1 MNLWQNW
8 AQNWLSALT
17 QSQQSATQAASSLN
31 AQFASQLT
39 GQYAAQWQ
47 QACQQWQKNMEGAWS
62 APASFWQTV
71 ASIQSA
77 RARCIAEICQQH
89 PAYVAQLFQCTSFP
103 QLIECLSRWHGHTL
117 SSIISLNVVTQ
128 AQRSH
133 LWSQWQQ
140 QMPFN
145 STSQAALNKMWNTSS
160 FWSNSTSSQQPFSN
174 FGNTSSGNQQRSSSQ
189 PQPQAKPTPQ
199 PTPATQSQ
207 PAAQQ
212 SQPQQTQQVQPP
224 QQNQPVA
231 SVLQQTAPQQSS
243 TQLSSTGN
251 QLNLINNEN
260 PTISSTA
267 NSVMRAS
274 NGNTVAAA
282 AAARRSVVA
291 RRVANNRRRV
301 VR

>member
-1 MNLWQNW
+1 MNIWQT
-8 AQNWLSALT
+8 WLQALT
-17 QSQQSATQAASSLN
+17 QSQQSATQAASSFN
-31 AQFASQLT
+31 AQMASQLT

-47 QACQQWQKNMEGAWS
+47 QACQQWQQNLEGAWA

-89 PAYVAQLFQCTSFP
+89 PKYIAQLFQCTSFP
-103 QLIECLSRWHGHTL
+103 QLVECLTRWNGHTL
-117 SSIISLNVVTQ
+117 TSLTSLNVVTQ

-145 STSQAALNKMWNTSS
+145 NASQAALNKMWNTSS
-160 FWSNSTSSQQPFSN
+160 FWSNAANQQPFSN
-174 FGNTSSGNQQRSSSQ
+174 FAGSATNHSQQQSQ
-189 PQPQAKPTPQ
+189 TKQA
-199 PTPATQSQ
+199 AQ
-207 PAAQQ
+207 PAAPAHTQAPAQPSQQ
-212 SQPQQTQQVQPP
+212 ASA
-224 QQNQPVA
+224 A
-231 SVLQQTAPQQSS
+231 SVVQS
-243 TQLSSTGN
+243 TQASN
-251 QLNLINNEN
+251 QQLNLMNNEA

-274 NGNTVAAA
+274 GGNTVAAAA

>member
-8 AQNWLSALT
+8 AQNWLSALS

-47 QACQQWQKNMEGAWS
+47 QACQQWQKSMEGAWS

-77 RARCIAEICQQH
+77 RARCLAEIFQQH
-89 PAYVAQLFQCTSFP
+89 PQYIVQLFQCTSFP

-160 FWSNSTSSQQPFSN
+160 FWSNTTSSQQPFAN
-174 FGNTSSGNQQRSSSQ
+174 FGNTSSGSQQRSTSQ
-189 PQPQAKPTPQ
+189 PQAQTKAPQQQASAPQPQATAPQ
-199 PTPATQSQ
+199 PSPVQQAQ
-207 PAAQQ
+207 PLQQ
-212 SQPQQTQQVQPP
+212 SQP
-224 QQNQPVA
+224 VA
-231 SVLQQTAPQQSS
+231 TMLQQTAPQQSS
-243 TQLSSTGN
+243 TQLSSTN
-251 QLNLINNEN
+251 SQLNLINNEG

-267 NSVMRAS
+267 NSVMRAA